1 MLLKCGVSAV
11 SLDRPSIHSH
21 LFSGSLLRRQ
31 FLLTLRYDSEALHTE
46 RFFPTTGAGTDLRS
60 QYLLNSGLAGVEQ
73 ADVLLLVGTNPRY
86 EVC

>member
-1 MLLKCGVSAV
+1 M
-11 SLDRPSIHSH
+11 
-21 LFSGSLLRRQ
+21 
-31 FLLTLRYDSEALHTE
+31 
-46 RFFPTTGAGTDLRS
+46 FFPTTGAGTDLRS